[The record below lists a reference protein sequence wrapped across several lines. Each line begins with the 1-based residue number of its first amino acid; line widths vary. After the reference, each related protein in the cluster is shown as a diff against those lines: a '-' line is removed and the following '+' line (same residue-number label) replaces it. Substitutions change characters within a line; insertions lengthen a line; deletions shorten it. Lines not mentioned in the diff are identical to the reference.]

1 MSESAKLGNVTKI
14 KQFEEPSFP
23 GLSKI
28 SWVRSVTASHG
39 TGAKPNLKEL
49 VLQIS
54 PKWRSFPD
62 GSFLSEQIKGYSMNN
77 VQMPQKPALCANSI
91 DQTHILFLLDFHD
104 RPRREA
110 LFDLL
115 GTLLTYKA
123 WWGATQGETTGPA
136 NELENQKSLWALS
149 FLIFPRPIHF
159 IQGISQQLW
168 QSLNHIIPNQ
178 VLVLVAYGTLIPQ

>member
-14 KQFEEPSFP
+14 KQFEEPTFP

-62 GSFLSEQIKGYSMNN
+62 GSFLSEQIQGYSMND
-77 VQMPQKPALCANSI
+77 VQMPQKPVLCANSI

-104 RPRREA
+104 RPWREA
-110 LFDLL
+110 LFDLR
-115 GTLLTYKA
+115 GTLLTYKTRGRSYPRRDHWA
-123 WWGATQGETTGPA
+123 CQRIRKSEVIVSIVISDLSQTPTFHPGNFHTIMATPE
-136 NELENQKSLWALS
+136 SHYS
-149 FLIFPRPIHF
+149 
-159 IQGISQQLW
+159 
-168 QSLNHIIPNQ
+168 
-178 VLVLVAYGTLIPQ
+178 